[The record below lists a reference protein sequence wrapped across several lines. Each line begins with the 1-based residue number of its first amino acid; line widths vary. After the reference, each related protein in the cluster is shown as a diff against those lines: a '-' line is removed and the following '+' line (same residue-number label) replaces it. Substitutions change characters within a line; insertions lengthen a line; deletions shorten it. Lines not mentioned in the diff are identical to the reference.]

1 MVPAFRYQV
10 MKAEDKT
17 PPNMG
22 EFKDE
27 KFDDNLL
34 RQLQILYGYLELS
47 ERQAGSAKGMCFSY
61 KDWDG

>member
-1 MVPAFRYQV
+1 MGCICYMISILQQFYMVPQFRYQV

-17 PPNMG
+17 PENIG

-34 RQLQILYGYLELS
+34 KQL
-47 ERQAGSAKGMCFSY
+47 
-61 KDWDG
+61 